1 MKKFTIEQTKSMK
14 EALAFASSYFE
25 KDPVHSSKIAT
36 AAALLHE
43 GVKEALPKIRD
54 YVCNLHLIVI
64 AETGF
69 DLNKTPYCSRFPALP
84 ARYVAFPK
92 TDKGAQILEEIRR
105 KHPEAVKEF
114 MR

>member
-1 MKKFTIEQTKSMK
+1 MKNFTAAQKKSME
-14 EALAFASSYFE
+14 EALCFASSYFE

-43 GVKEALPKIRD
+43 GIKEALPKIRD
-54 YVCNLHLIVI
+54 YVCNLDLIVI

-92 TDKGAQILEEIRR
+92 TEKGAKILEEIRK

-114 MR
+114 IR